1 VPEVVV
7 YRTDRLGHIG
17 GTEHQSTRVNS
28 GQSRVRDCLVEGS
41 LRARAA
47 GPEPACFALLRQR
60 FGLSSL
66 SSLQPPPPPQGRPCG
81 RPEAAL
87 RPGDDTTLTGE
98 PASPLTHP
106 GPEVTS
112 KLRKVAEGR
121 SRSTGWRLPLATAV
135 GGFGQRGGPRCAG
148 GC

>member
-1 VPEVVV
+1 MA
-7 YRTDRLGHIG
+7 
-17 GTEHQSTRVNS
+17 Q
-28 GQSRVRDCLVEGS
+28 
-41 LRARAA
+41 
-47 GPEPACFALLRQR
+47 
-60 FGLSSL
+60 
-66 SSLQPPPPPQGRPCG
+66 QPPPGWGEQSQQPRPDG
-81 RPEAAL
+81 TNQPTQ
-87 RPGDDTTLTGE
+87 PGDDTTLTGE

-135 GGFGQRGGPRCAG
+135 GGFGQRGARCAG